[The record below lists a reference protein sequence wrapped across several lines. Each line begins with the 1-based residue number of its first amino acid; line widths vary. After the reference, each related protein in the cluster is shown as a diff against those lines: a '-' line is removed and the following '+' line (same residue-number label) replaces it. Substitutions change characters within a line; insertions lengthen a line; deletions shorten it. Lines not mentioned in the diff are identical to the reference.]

1 MIAHSSLDAE
11 SVNILRDYANELLVY
26 VSTFY
31 SMAFW
36 FFSVCAE
43 TYVVSLRY
51 MVKEK
56 DRIFLREYEST
67 AMAYQ
72 NVSRS

>member
-1 MIAHSSLDAE
+1 MLVSLPQMIAHSSLDAE

-26 VSTFY
+26 
-31 SMAFW
+31 
-36 FFSVCAE
+36 
-43 TYVVSLRY
+43 

-56 DRIFLREYEST
+56 DRLFLREYEST